1 MLRAATRSGLPDGP
15 GLSVA
20 VTLEFASGGR
30 ETSSPE
36 GVGTCVAPPGPAPGA
51 NVPDMPIWPQAA
63 RT

>member
-1 MLRAATRSGLPDGP
+1 MSELGILPAASDGR
-15 GLSVA
+15 
-20 VTLEFASGGR
+20 TLEFASGGR
-30 ETSSPE
+30 DTSSPE